1 MTSFQLSYLHLQ
13 WLYFQ
18 ISSPSQVL
26 GVKFQQLNLGESESV
41 SHSVVSDTLQ
51 THVQTHGQVL
61 LSMEFSRQEYWW
73 VAISFSKESSWPR
86 DQTRVSCIAGRFFTI
101 WATRDTYQ
109 HIIQK
114 IKYLCVF
121 SPTLLGT
128 SLCGAEGRYQLFYW
142 ILPLKEGHLS
152 PTSASSSCNRQG
164 HRQLQLS
171 LKCC

>member
-1 MTSFQLSYLHLQ
+1 MTSFQLSYFHPQ

-26 GVKFQQLNLGESESV
+26 WVKISTFKFRGKWKCQSLSCVWHFANPCALAC
-41 SHSVVSDTLQ
+41 
-51 THVQTHGQVL
+51 QVL

-73 VAISFSKESSWPR
+73 VAISFSKGSSWPR
-86 DQTRVSCIAGRFFTI
+86 DQTWVSRIAGRFFTI

-128 SLCGAEGRYQLFYW
+128 SLCGAEGSLSIFLLDLAFERGSL
-142 ILPLKEGHLS
+142 IPHLS
-152 PTSASSSCNRQG
+152 F
-164 HRQLQLS
+164 L
-171 LKCC
+171 